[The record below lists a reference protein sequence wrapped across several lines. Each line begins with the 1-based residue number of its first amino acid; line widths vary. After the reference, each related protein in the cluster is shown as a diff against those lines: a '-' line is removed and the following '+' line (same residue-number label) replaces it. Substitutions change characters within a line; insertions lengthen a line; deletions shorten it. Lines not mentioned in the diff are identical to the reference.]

1 MLPPLAFHPV
11 LKERAWGSA
20 RFCALGKPLSSG
32 ARIGESWEI
41 ADLPD
46 SIPGGQSIVAGGRFD
61 GMTLRELI
69 SAQRDGVLGVT
80 TPGPDGAF
88 PLLVKYLDATE
99 NLSVQVHPSAA
110 YARAHPD
117 ARVKTEAWVVV
128 EAEPGA
134 RLYRGFRPS
143 VTPPDFERA
152 LAHGTVVELLE
163 TIEVARGDCI
173 YLPSGICHALGA
185 GIVVAEIQTP
195 SDTTFRVWDWNR
207 NDPARPLHL
216 DAARACLQFGA
227 AQEDGTRGVT
237 RPGDATAFESNGL
250 RSRRLLRTPFFSLE
264 LIEATRDAVFPIE
277 PTGVAEVWM
286 HLAGSAEWRTT
297 SLAMPVR
304 PGTTVLRPAAVDP
317 GEVLLYQGHTLLRV
331 RCGSPLD
338 GAIA

>member
-20 RFCALGKPLSSG
+20 RFCAFGKPLSSG

-88 PLLVKYLDATE
+88 PLLVKYLDAAE

-143 VTPPDFERA
+143 VGRGRFAWRGSCSRPSSIASSDCTSSAPCSGSTTPCR
-152 LAHGTVVELLE
+152 
-163 TIEVARGDCI
+163 RMCRR
-173 YLPSGICHALGA
+173 S
-185 GIVVAEIQTP
+185 
-195 SDTTFRVWDWNR
+195 SD
-207 NDPARPLHL
+207 
-216 DAARACLQFGA
+216 
-227 AQEDGTRGVT
+227 
-237 RPGDATAFESNGL
+237 
-250 RSRRLLRTPFFSLE
+250 
-264 LIEATRDAVFPIE
+264 
-277 PTGVAEVWM
+277 
-286 HLAGSAEWRTT
+286 
-297 SLAMPVR
+297 
-304 PGTTVLRPAAVDP
+304 
-317 GEVLLYQGHTLLRV
+317 
-331 RCGSPLD
+331 
-338 GAIA
+338 

>member
-20 RFCALGKPLSSG
+20 RLRTLGKALPPG

-88 PLLVKYLDATE
+88 PLLVKYLDAAE

-143 VTPPDFERA
+143 VTPSDFERA

-173 YLPSGICHALGA
+173 YLRSGICHALGA

-207 NDPARPLHL
+207 ILHGRCTLTLHAHACNSARH
-216 DAARACLQFGA
+216 
-227 AQEDGTRGVT
+227 
-237 RPGDATAFESNGL
+237 
-250 RSRRLLRTPFFSLE
+250 RRTER
-264 LIEATRDAVFPIE
+264 
-277 PTGVAEVWM
+277 
-286 HLAGSAEWRTT
+286 AGSHGPATQRRSNRTA
-297 SLAMPVR
+297 SARVASFER
-304 PGTTVLRPAAVDP
+304 PSSA
-317 GEVLLYQGHTLLRV
+317 
-331 RCGSPLD
+331 SS
-338 GAIA
+338 